1 MLQIHLYIY
10 IYIADLAHD
19 KIVLNVRHLIL
30 SNINTVA
37 DTVTKQSSKINKNGM
52 KGVKQQAAKTILLHP
67 YNDLY
72 PTWVSRYQKGKTS
85 LDVR

>member
-1 MLQIHLYIY
+1 
-10 IYIADLAHD
+10 
-19 KIVLNVRHLIL
+19 
-30 SNINTVA
+30 
-37 DTVTKQSSKINKNGM
+37 M

-67 YNDLY
+67 FNDLY